1 MDLEKIQSA
10 IQQTKEELLNSFKTI
25 SETNAKNE
33 EKIEELNTCVQK
45 KDSEINQL
53 NEQIKTLT
61 EALEKV
67 EKERKEAWDKIDI
80 LYEEEKQLKKQ
91 IADVEV
97 QNKISKLNAALATY
111 TDDEKDMA
119 KEEIKQ
125 FEADPMKYEINSITD
140 KILQEIG
147 KKAKEKQKQ
156 EAEKRIAEQNSL
168 NGLDI
173 FAGLDQPKEQK
184 PLENL
189 DDIF

>member
-1 MDLEKIQSA
+1 M
-10 IQQTKEELLNSFKTI
+10 
-25 SETNAKNE
+25 
-33 EKIEELNTCVQK
+33 
-45 KDSEINQL
+45 
-53 NEQIKTLT
+53 
-61 EALEKV
+61 
-67 EKERKEAWDKIDI
+67 
-80 LYEEEKQLKKQ
+80 KKQ

-97 QNKISKLNAALATY
+97 QNKISKLNAALAAY